1 MTGADPAVSA
11 VSLTKHFG
19 DVVALDD
26 VSFDV
31 RAGEL
36 FGLIGPDGA
45 GKTTLF
51 RLLTTVQLADAG
63 SASVL
68 GLDVVKDYRAIRS
81 RIGYMP
87 GRFSLYADL
96 SVEENLRFFASVF
109 GTTVEAGQRLIAP
122 IYSQIARFA
131 DRRAGA
137 LSGGMKQKLALCCAL
152 VHLPELLLLD
162 EPTTGVDAVS
172 RREFWDLL
180 ETLRA
185 EGLTI
190 VASTPYMDEAVRC
203 NRVALIQRGRILDIA
218 DPRGIGARFDR
229 PLLSVRAAERMRL
242 LRALR
247 EHPHAHSVFP
257 FGEAAHY
264 TDQRT
269 DRDAR
274 EIATELARY
283 LAERG
288 LADAEVS
295 VIEPGIEDVFMAL
308 MQRAPRAAA

>member
-1 MTGADPAVSA
+1 MSDADPAVSA
-11 VSLTKHFG
+11 VSVTKRFG

-26 VSFDV
+26 VSFEV
-31 RAGEL
+31 RTGEL

-51 RLLTTVQLADAG
+51 RLLTTLQLADAG
-63 SASVL
+63 SARVL
-68 GLDVVKDYRAIRS
+68 DLDVVKDYRAIRS

-109 GTTVEAGQRLIAP
+109 GTTIEAGERLIAP

-152 VHLPELLLLD
+152 VHMPELLLLD

-180 ETLRA
+180 STLRA

-203 NRVALIQRGRILDIA
+203 DRVALIQHGRILEIA
-218 DPRGIGARFDR
+218 DPRAIGARFDR
-229 PLLSVRAAERMRL
+229 PLLAVRSNERVTL
-242 LRALR
+242 LRVLR
-247 EHPHAHSVFP
+247 EYRDAHSVFP
-257 FGEAAHY
+257 FGEVVHY
-264 TDQRT
+264 TDRRA
-269 DRDAR
+269 DREAS
-274 EIATELARY
+274 EVATELRRY

-288 LADAEVS
+288 IADAAVT

-308 MQRAPRAAA
+308 MQREPRAAA

>member
-1 MTGADPAVSA
+1 MTRADPAVS
-11 VSLTKHFG
+11 VSALGKRFG
-19 DVVALDD
+19 NVVALDD
-26 VSFDV
+26 ITFDV

-51 RLLTTVQLADAG
+51 RLLTTVQLPDAG
-63 SASVL
+63 SATVL
-68 GLDVVKDYRAIRS
+68 GLDVVKEFRAIRS

-109 GTTVEAGQRLIAP
+109 GTTLEAGRRLIAP
-122 IYSQIARFA
+122 IYAQIAPFA

-152 VHLPELLLLD
+152 VHRPELLLLD

-185 EGLTI
+185 DGLTI
-190 VASTPYMDEAVRC
+190 VASTPYMDEAIRC
-203 NRVALIQRGRILDIA
+203 ERVALIQRGRILDIA

-229 PLLSVRAAERMRL
+229 PLLAVRSAERIRL

-247 EHPHAHSVFP
+247 ALPDAHSVFP
-257 FGEAAHY
+257 FGDAVHY
-264 TDQRT
+264 ADSR
-269 DRDAR
+269 RDGDPTA
-274 EIATELARY
+274 IASEVRRR
-283 LAERG
+283 LAEQG
-288 LADAEVS
+288 IGDADVTA
-295 VIEPGIEDVFMAL
+295 IEPGIEDVFMEL
-308 MQRAPRAAA
+308 MQRAPAEAA